1 MNALVNHISI
11 LIFLFTIVISA
22 QEKIWLDANLNKTNQ
37 LNSVYYKVVSEDA
50 KEVLYFYKSTN
61 IYRKFNYSNRMLI
74 AKFSEFYE
82 TGALKIIGKYEN
94 GLEEGIWKIYDV
106 NGNIKERGR
115 YKNGKKVGIWKTFH

>member
-1 MNALVNHISI
+1 
-11 LIFLFTIVISA
+11 
-22 QEKIWLDANLNKTNQ
+22 
-37 LNSVYYKVVSEDA
+37 
-50 KEVLYFYKSTN
+50 
-61 IYRKFNYSNRMLI
+61 MLI

-115 YKNGKKVGIWKTFH
+115 YKKGKKVGIWKTFH